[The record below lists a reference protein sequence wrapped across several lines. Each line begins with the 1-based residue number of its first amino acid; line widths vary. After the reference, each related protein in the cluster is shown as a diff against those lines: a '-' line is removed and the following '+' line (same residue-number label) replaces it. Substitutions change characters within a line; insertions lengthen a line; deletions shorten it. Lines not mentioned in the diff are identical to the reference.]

1 MANIFNDFFAVQC
14 TSLTNSSVLPSTISF
29 KTHSRLNSIS
39 FEKEDVLKIMR
50 NLNVNKAHGHD
61 NISIRM
67 LKICDSE
74 VVEPLSLTYKNC
86 IDSGISPD
94 TWKRSHSIP
103 TYEKNDKRIINNYRP
118 VSLLP
123 ICGKIFE
130 RVIFN
135 PVFL

>member
-86 IDSGISPD
+86 VDSGISPD
-94 TWKRSHSIP
+94 KWKRSHSIP
-103 TYEKNDKRIINNYRP
+103 TYEKNDKRIINNYRR

-123 ICGKIFE
+123 VCGKIFE
-130 RVIFN
+130 RIIYN

>member
-39 FEKEDVLKIMR
+39 FEKEDVRKIMR

-118 VSLLP
+118 VSVLP

-130 RVIFN
+130 RIIYN

>member
-14 TSLTNSSVLPSTISF
+14 TSLTNSSVLPSKISF

-103 TYEKNDKRIINNYRP
+103 TYEKNDKRIINNYRR

-123 ICGKIFE
+123 VCGKIFE
-130 RVIFN
+130 RIIYN

>member
-1 MANIFNDFFAVQC
+1 
-14 TSLTNSSVLPSTISF
+14 
-29 KTHSRLNSIS
+29 
-39 FEKEDVLKIMR
+39 MR

-61 NISIRM
+61 NISIQM

-103 TYEKNDKRIINNYRP
+103 TYEKNDKRIINNYRR

>member
-103 TYEKNDKRIINNYRP
+103 TYEKNDKRIINNYRR

-123 ICGKIFE
+123 VCGKIFE
-130 RVIFN
+130 RIIYN